1 MALSFE
7 RQATSKKLLEI
18 AWDYPETLD
27 AHEADDGKTR
37 ASARMI
43 KISREEALARL
54 TAGDD
59 RPLLVLR
66 ECNVCK
72 GSDDALLGNKLENER
87 TKLLTRWFHCVK
99 FKPNVMFDE
108 NHTFHALFDGKPAP
122 HLFLCRADGSQ
133 LVPLGGRVPQGE
145 IWAAMHAV
153 LASHYERDAKE
164 ATDGILELM
173 AHFDHLDAMEL
184 QFKEQIDAEIE
195 VRGPKSA
202 KLRRLREKLA
212 KVDADRDELRARQK
226 KLEDLGKRS
235 E

>member
-18 AWDYPETLD
+18 AWDFPETLD
-27 AHEADDGKTR
+27 VREADDGKTR
-37 ASARMI
+37 ASARMF
-43 KISREEALARL
+43 KLSREAALARL

-72 GSDDALLGNKLENER
+72 GSDDALLSRKLDNER
-87 TKLLTRWFHCVK
+87 TQLLTRWFHCVK

-122 HLFLCRADGSQ
+122 HLFVCRADGSQ
-133 LVPLGGRVPQGE
+133 MVLLGGRVPQGE
-145 IWAAMHAV
+145 IWDAMLGV
-153 LASHYERDAKE
+153 LSSHYERDAEE
-164 ATDGILELM
+164 AVKSILELM
-173 AHFDHLDAMEL
+173 ARFDHLDAMEL
-184 QFKEQIDAEIE
+184 QYKEQIDAEIE
-195 VRGPKSA
+195 ARGPKSS

-212 KVDADRDELRARQK
+212 KLDAEREALRARQQ

-235 E
+235 D